1 MEEKILIIDDD
12 LETLRLVGLM
22 LQRQGYQIISA
33 NNGALGI
40 DLAKKEKPDL
50 IVLDVMMPDIDG
62 FHVTKRLRA
71 DAEMNNTPILMFTA
85 KSQVDDKVAGYEAG
99 VDDYLIKPV
108 HPVELVA
115 HIKALLARRKRVT
128 GPLPKARNG
137 YVIGVISAKGGQG
150 VSTVA
155 LNIGIAL
162 HEKSKNETI
171 CAEISP
177 NKGTW
182 GLELGLADN
191 QALNKLLQLRPED
204 INSESIKQSLVK
216 SNFGVSLLLSSPN
229 FSNLSNTEQIEQIQ
243 SILKYLVELAQIIVI
258 DLGTCNLEIME
269 KVIEFCNDVILVSEA
284 HPIPIQRTKFLL
296 EELNKREII
305 TNKNIDILIN
315 NRTRADIQ
323 LSVGQVEELLGTA
336 PKVVIPPVPELA
348 YQSVA
353 RSQPII
359 KVQADNL
366 INQQY
371 LRFADYILS
380 RMRK

>member
-40 DLAKKEKPDL
+40 ELAKKEKPDL

-71 DAEMNNTPILMFTA
+71 DNEMNNTPILMFTA

-128 GPLPKARNG
+128 GPLPKARHG

-162 HEKSKNETI
+162 NEKSKNETV
-171 CAEISP
+171 CVEISP
-177 NKGTW
+177 NNGTW

-191 QALNKLLQLRPED
+191 QALNKLLQIQPEE
-204 INSESIKQSLVK
+204 INADLIKQSLVK
-216 SNFGVSLLLSSPN
+216 SNFGVSLLLSSPS
-229 FSNLSNTEQIEQIQ
+229 FSNLNVADHIEQVQTI
-243 SILKYLVELAQIIVI
+243 IKYLVEMTQIVI
-258 DLGTCNLEIME
+258 LDFGACNVEIMD
-269 KVIEFCNDVILVSEA
+269 KSIEFCDDIIIVSEA
-284 HPIPIQRTKFLL
+284 HPISIRRTKYLL
-296 EELNKREII
+296 EELNKKEFAKH
-305 TNKNIDILIN
+305 KNIDILIN

-323 LSVGQVEELLGTA
+323 LSVGQIEDLLGTA
-336 PKVVIPPVPELA
+336 PNVVIPPVPELS

-353 RSQPII
+353 RFQPLI
-359 KVQADNL
+359 KIQPENL

-371 LRFADYILS
+371 MRLADHILS
-380 RMRK
+380 RIRK